1 MTQEDDRR
9 LGGTF
14 TDFNGDQWT
23 VADSP
28 DIIFGLG
35 CVLNVFWFV
44 GQSKVVIA
52 YQNRIKALIWI
63 SIIHQF
69 GIGVWSLVLIRL
81 KSSSIGIHM
90 MEFKL
95 VKTSLK
101 LKKFKVSSEGQIRWL
116 EIPFSDLCEIY
127 GPCPTHYICQHAPF
141 YAKDAIECV
150 CDPNN
155 PNPMDPNCVRK
166 FLRKHQS
173 KRHHASNI
181 YSNIILV
188 I

>member
-1 MTQEDDRR
+1 MDSCWQSWYHFRLRLRFERFLIRWPIKRR
-9 LGGTF
+9 KL
-14 TDFNGDQWT
+14 
-23 VADSP
+23 A
-28 DIIFGLG
+28 I
-35 CVLNVFWFV
+35 
-44 GQSKVVIA
+44 IA

-101 LKKFKVSSEGQIRWL
+101 LKKFKVSSEGQIRSY

-150 CDPNN
+150 CDPNDL
-155 PNPMDPNCVRK
+155 NPMDPNCVRK

-173 KRHHASNI
+173 KRHHAFDIN
-181 YSNIILV
+181 SNIILV